1 MSVSQNVPENI
12 CIVTIMII
20 WLLVFYILI
29 LVYKIEVH
37 DKSTSYNRESEDLLI
52 KKSKKI
58 VQAQIK
64 KWYISDYKNTIT
76 GPVVERLSGSAAS
89 QTYIVLRNITN
100 QSILRYIRQNCNGNV
115 TKEFCSYKNKT
126 NLVISKRNKNDLKYR
141 YEKAFSFNSNSSTYT
156 VNYSMLPNK
165 KPING
170 TVIHKFVGNVE
181 TNDIFTPENRIIALL
196 L

>member
-52 KKSKKI
+52 KKSKRI
-58 VQAQIK
+58 VQAHMK
-64 KWYISDYKNTIT
+64 KWNISDYKNTIT

-100 QSILRYIRQNCNGNV
+100 QSILQYIRQNCNGNV

-141 YEKAFSFNSNSSTYT
+141 YDKAFSINSNSSIYA

-165 KPING
+165 KPIKG

-181 TNDIFTPENRIIALL
+181 TNVIFTPENRIIALL